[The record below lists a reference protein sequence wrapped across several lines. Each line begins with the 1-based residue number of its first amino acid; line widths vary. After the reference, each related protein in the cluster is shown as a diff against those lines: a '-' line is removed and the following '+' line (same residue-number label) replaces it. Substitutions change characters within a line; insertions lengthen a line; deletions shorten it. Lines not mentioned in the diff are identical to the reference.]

1 MLMGDIRGYSK
12 LNDEQLIAF
21 SKLLLSTCADV
32 LSRYETAIE
41 YRNTW
46 GDALFVVLSEPVVA
60 AHCGLDLQDAVAA
73 LDLGEANLPDSLELR
88 LSGHI
93 GPIFPVVDPVLGQPS
108 FSGSHIT
115 RVARLEP
122 VTPPGAL
129 VVTEAFA
136 APLELSGCTDLTC
149 DYVGHRP
156 AAKDYGR
163 ARMYT
168 VERSGH

>member
-1 MLMGDIRGYSK
+1 M
-12 LNDEQLIAF
+12 
-21 SKLLLSTCADV
+21 
-32 LSRYETAIE
+32 
-41 YRNTW
+41 
-46 GDALFVVLSEPVVA
+46 
-60 AHCGLDLQDAVAA
+60 AA
-73 LDLGEANLPDSLELR
+73 LDLGEANLPDSLALR

-122 VTPPGAL
+122 VAPPGAL

-136 APLELSGCTDLTC
+136 AALELSGCSDLAC

-163 ARMYT
+163 VRMYT
-168 VERSGH
+168 VERRVR

>member
-1 MLMGDIRGYSK
+1 MLMGDIRGFSK
-12 LNDEQLIAF
+12 LNDEQLVLF
-21 SKLLLSTCADV
+21 SRLLLSACADV
-32 LSRYETAIE
+32 LARYDSVID

-46 GDALFVVLSEPVVA
+46 GDALFVVLTDPVA
-60 AHCGLDLQDAVAA
+60 TARCGLDLQDAVGGIELA
-73 LDLGEANLPDSLELR
+73 GANLPGSLALR

-93 GPIFPVVDPVLGQPS
+93 GPIFPVIDPVLGQPS

-136 APLELSGCTDLTC
+136 AALELSDCTDLTC
-149 DYVGHRP
+149 DYIGHRP
-156 AAKDYGR
+156 AAKDFGR
-163 ARMYT
+163 VRMYT
-168 VERSGH
+168 VGRNGC